1 MFTAQV
7 FTLYPE
13 YFPGPFKNGLYG
25 KAIEKKIWDLRTVNI
40 RDYAIDKHK
49 TVDDTP
55 YGGGSGMLIKPDVLA
70 KSLDKNI
77 NGDEKIVYLS
87 PKGKVFNQKIAKE
100 LSLENKVNIIC
111 GHFEGI
117 DQRVLENRKID
128 EISLGDFVL
137 SGGETATYVFL
148 DAILRLIPGVLGNEK
163 STSEESFENGL
174 LEYPQYTKPQ
184 IWEEKSV
191 PNVLL
196 SGDHA
201 KIKDWRLSQSEAIT
215 RDRRPDL
222 WQKYNK
228 KTNLINLQMKTIE
241 EINQA
246 NVKKIAAEK
255 KLPNFFPGDI
265 VKIGVRITEG
275 KRDRIQYFEGVCIA
289 KKNRDLNSSFTVR
302 KISFGEGVERT
313 FALYSPIVD
322 SIKVIRSGKVRR
334 AKLYYLRDRT
344 GKSARIAEKI
354 KKKIG
359 IDVDVKTEQPTAQN
373 VTKTEE
379 SNITEETK
387 VEKGS
392 VEKKDTS
399 EKKNEKETLKD
410 KK

>member
-1 MFTAQV
+1 
-7 FTLYPE
+7 
-13 YFPGPFKNGLYG
+13 
-25 KAIEKKIWDLRTVNI
+25 
-40 RDYAIDKHK
+40 
-49 TVDDTP
+49 
-55 YGGGSGMLIKPDVLA
+55 
-70 KSLDKNI
+70 
-77 NGDEKIVYLS
+77 
-87 PKGKVFNQKIAKE
+87 
-100 LSLENKVNIIC
+100 
-111 GHFEGI
+111 
-117 DQRVLENRKID
+117 
-128 EISLGDFVL
+128 
-137 SGGETATYVFL
+137 
-148 DAILRLIPGVLGNEK
+148 
-163 STSEESFENGL
+163 
-174 LEYPQYTKPQ
+174 
-184 IWEEKSV
+184 
-191 PNVLL
+191 
-196 SGDHA
+196 
-201 KIKDWRLSQSEAIT
+201 
-215 RDRRPDL
+215 
-222 WQKYNK
+222 
-228 KTNLINLQMKTIE
+228 MKTIE

-322 SIKVIRSGKVRR
+322 SIKVIRSGKVSR

-387 VEKGS
+387 VEKES